1 MTLTGHFATF
11 LPVLTRVID
20 VYGIDTVRG
29 RRCSL
34 VCAVLTAVLALLP
47 WGRAFPFSSVKIHST
62 ISRGAFERLVLPI
75 VLVLCLGWVLACV
88 PGDTKVEEL
97 APGVVY
103 HKIHLLEGPW
113 WIHVIELDLP
123 KAWAAG
129 IRLRTAMAH
138 SERSGVQKT
147 SVLAAGSLAAINGD
161 FLYTSKTSY
170 TSGLQIHNGSLIR
183 TPQRQSAFAI
193 SAAGEPLI
201 AVYQMELG
209 VLTAAGEDLRAQGF
223 NREPSSGELVVY
235 NHHAQVWH
243 DSVRAARGFL
253 LQGLGGDSII
263 NDIVYARVQ
272 QVRRRAWPL
281 FLEPGQWLLAAGAE
295 YGAAAAIA
303 PGDTVRLYCRLL
315 PARDKLVEAIGG
327 GPRIL
332 RDGAISIE
340 VEKERLS
347 RASADERH
355 PRTGIGYS
363 QNGQVLFLIAVDGR
377 QPGYSVGMSL
387 QELAEFMRTRLA
399 DFSLA
404 KENAYQGLNLD
415 GGGSTTMVVAEEV
428 VNSPSDPTG
437 ERPVANALLVIA
449 PTNKEDTP

>member
-1 MTLTGHFATF
+1 MGALF
-11 LPVLTRVID
+11 PSVI
-20 VYGIDTVRG
+20 
-29 RRCSL
+29 
-34 VCAVLTAVLALLP
+34 
-47 WGRAFPFSSVKIHST
+47 VKFHS
-62 ISRGAFERLVLPI
+62 ISSRGAFKRLVQPLALLFC
-75 VLVLCLGWVLACV
+75 LVLLVACV
-88 PGDTKVEEL
+88 PGDSKVEQL

-113 WIHVIELDLP
+113 WIHVIEVDLP
-123 KAWAAG
+123 EAWAAG
-129 IRLRTAMAH
+129 VRLRTAMGH
-138 SERSGVQKT
+138 SERGGVQKT
-147 SVLAAGSLAAINGD
+147 SSLASGALAGINGD
-161 FLYTSKTSY
+161 YLYTSKTSH
-170 TSGLQIHNGSLIR
+170 TAGLQIHAGSLIR

-193 SAAGEPLI
+193 SGAGKPLI

-223 NREPSSGELVVY
+223 NREPSSKELVVY
-235 NHHAQVWH
+235 NHYAQVWH

-253 LQGLGGDSII
+253 LQGLHGESTI
-263 NDIVYARVQ
+263 NDTVITRVQ

-295 YGAAAAIA
+295 YDASSLIT
-303 PGDTVRLYCRLL
+303 PGDTVRLYCRLP
-315 PARDKLVEAIGG
+315 PAHDKLVEAVGG

-347 RASADERH
+347 RTFADERH
-355 PRTGIGYS
+355 PRTAIGYS

-377 QPGYSVGMSL
+377 QPGHSVGMSL
-387 QELAEFMRTRLA
+387 QELAEFMRMRLA
-399 DFSLA
+399 DFSFA

-415 GGGSTTMVVAEEV
+415 GGGSTTMVVGDQV

-437 ERPVANALLVIA
+437 ERPVANALLVVA
-449 PTNKEDTP
+449 PPEGGEDKP